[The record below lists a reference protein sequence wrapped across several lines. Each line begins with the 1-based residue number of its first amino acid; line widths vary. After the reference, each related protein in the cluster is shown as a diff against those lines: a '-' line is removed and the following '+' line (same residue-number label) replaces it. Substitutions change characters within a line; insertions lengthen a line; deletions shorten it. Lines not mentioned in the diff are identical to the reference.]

1 MKVSVLCPDVS
12 SNAAGRADLL
22 AKLLEPLGSI
32 EVIGPRSLPGVWMP
46 VAAGPVRYTSV
57 PTRRMPGFMATM
69 ADLARRADGDL
80 IYASKTRIGS
90 AGVGYLKRVAGKRPL
105 LLDIDDW
112 ELGFYIRSGFWGTVG
127 RAFNLGNPDG
137 LPWTWLCERLA
148 ALADGV
154 TVASR
159 FLQERFG
166 GTLIPHVRDTDAWK
180 PGCADP
186 AEGRRRLGLEG
197 KRVVMFLGTPRGY
210 KGLDDLA
217 EAVTSLARADVSL
230 VVVGA
235 SLDSA
240 AGRRILG
247 RCPAATLL
255 PWVPFEEIPSLLAAA
270 DVVAVPQRATS
281 DTLGQVPAKI
291 FDAMALGRPVVSTRV
306 SMIPEILEGC
316 GLLVEPG
323 DVSALAAAMARLLD
337 RPAEAEALGSRARE
351 RCVERYS
358 FQSARRDLFPLIER
372 VMAKHRANA

>member
-1 MKVSVLCPDVS
+1 V
-12 SNAAGRADLL
+12 
-22 AKLLEPLGSI
+22 
-32 EVIGPRSLPGVWMP
+32 EVIGPRSLHGVWMP

-90 AGVGYLKRVAGKRPL
+90 AGVGYLKRVAGQRPL

-127 RAFNLGNPDG
+127 RALNLGNPNG
-137 LPWTWLCERLA
+137 LPWTWLCERLT

-180 PGCADP
+180 PGCADA

-217 EAVTSLARADVSL
+217 AAVTSLARADVSL

-235 SLDSA
+235 SPDSA

-306 SMIPEILEGC
+306 SMIPEILEDC

-323 DVSALAAAMARLLD
+323 DVSGLAAAMARLLD

>member
-1 MKVSVLCPDVS
+1 
-12 SNAAGRADLL
+12 
-22 AKLLEPLGSI
+22 
-32 EVIGPRSLPGVWMP
+32 
-46 VAAGPVRYTSV
+46 
-57 PTRRMPGFMATM
+57 MPGFLATM
-69 ADLARRADGDL
+69 ADLARRADGDI
-80 IYASKTRIGS
+80 IYASKTRLGS
-90 AGVGYLKRVAGKRPL
+90 AGVGYLKRVAGRRPL

-112 ELGFYIRSGFWGTVG
+112 ELGFFLRSGFWGTVG
-127 RAFNLGNPDG
+127 RALNLGNPDG
-137 LPWTWLCERLA
+137 LPWAWLCERLT

-180 PGCADP
+180 PGCADA
-186 AEGRRRLGLEG
+186 AEGRRRLGVEG

-217 EAVTSLARADVSL
+217 AAVAFLGRADVSMA
-230 VVVGA
+230 VVGTSA
-235 SLDSA
+235 ASA
-240 AGRRILG
+240 AGRRILE

-255 PWVPFEEIPSLLAAA
+255 PWVPFEEIPTLLAAA

-281 DTLGQVPAKI
+281 DTVGQVPAKI

-306 SMIPEILEGC
+306 SMIPEILEGS

-323 DVSALAAAMARLLD
+323 DVPGLAAAIAQMLD
-337 RPAEAEALGSRARE
+337 GPAEAEALGARARE

-372 VMAKHRANA
+372 VMGKHRANA